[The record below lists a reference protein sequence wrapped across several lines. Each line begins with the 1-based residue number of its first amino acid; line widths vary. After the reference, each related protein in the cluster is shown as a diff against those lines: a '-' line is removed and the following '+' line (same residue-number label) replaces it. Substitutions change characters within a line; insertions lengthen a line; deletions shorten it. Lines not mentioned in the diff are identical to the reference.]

1 MYRDWRW
8 LNMCSACFESYTLVV
23 EYQGA
28 GETLKKIV
36 VIGGPGAMGNVIIRD
51 LLENSSSLEH
61 LEIADFDK
69 DKALQLK
76 EQLNDKRV
84 GASFVNIKDAATMAN
99 VLAETTIVI
108 NSTPY
113 YNNVDVMKAALNAKC
128 HYIDLGGLFHVSK
141 KQLELDEQFKKAGL
155 IAVIGM
161 GAAPGLTNVMAA
173 SAALELERIHAIDIV
188 VGCADFTVTDHP
200 FLPPYALETLLD
212 EYCKEPMVYED
223 YDYIAKPPMS
233 GEIAIEFPEPVGNV
247 LAIYTLHSEVLTLPT
262 SYSLKGL
269 QRATFR
275 LGLPIEF
282 HKKLKF
288 LNELGFSSAE
298 TISYGEGKFV
308 PRKILAEMINRI
320 PSTQSE
326 PDDAE
331 VIRVDVT
338 GTFEGQHKL
347 IRHESVIKTD
357 TKRRISCGALD
368 TGVPP
373 AIVAD
378 MILNG
383 EMVRKGVLAPENCVP
398 QSLFFERLAKRNI
411 VVTKEELTKETVY
424 S

>member
-1 MYRDWRW
+1 
-8 LNMCSACFESYTLVV
+8 MCSACFESYTLVV

>member
-1 MYRDWRW
+1 
-8 LNMCSACFESYTLVV
+8 
-23 EYQGA
+23 
-28 GETLKKIV
+28 
-36 VIGGPGAMGNVIIRD
+36 
-51 LLENSSSLEH
+51 
-61 LEIADFDK
+61 
-69 DKALQLK
+69 
-76 EQLNDKRV
+76 
-84 GASFVNIKDAATMAN
+84 
-99 VLAETTIVI
+99 
-108 NSTPY
+108 
-113 YNNVDVMKAALNAKC
+113 
-128 HYIDLGGLFHVSK
+128 
-141 KQLELDEQFKKAGL
+141 
-155 IAVIGM
+155 
-161 GAAPGLTNVMAA
+161 
-173 SAALELERIHAIDIV
+173 
-188 VGCADFTVTDHP
+188 
-200 FLPPYALETLLD
+200 
-212 EYCKEPMVYED
+212 
-223 YDYIAKPPMS
+223 
-233 GEIAIEFPEPVGNV
+233 
-247 LAIYTLHSEVLTLPT
+247 VLTLPT

-288 LNELGFSSAE
+288 LSELGFSSAE
-298 TISYGEGKFV
+298 TISYSEGKFV
-308 PRKILAEMINRI
+308 PRKILAEMIKRI

>member
-1 MYRDWRW
+1 
-8 LNMCSACFESYTLVV
+8 
-23 EYQGA
+23 
-28 GETLKKIV
+28 
-36 VIGGPGAMGNVIIRD
+36 MGTVIIRD

-69 DKALQLK
+69 EKAVQLK
-76 EQLNDKRV
+76 NQLNDKRV
-84 GASFVNIKDAATMAN
+84 GASFVNIKDASTMAS
-99 VLAETTIVI
+99 VLDQATIVI

-113 YNNVDVMKAALNAKC
+113 YNNVDVMKAALEAKC
-128 HYIDLGGLFHVSK
+128 HYLDLGGLFHVSK

-155 IAVIGM
+155 MAVLGM

-173 SAALELERIHAIDIV
+173 SAALELERIHSIDIV

-223 YDYIAKPPMS
+223 YEYVAKPPMS
-233 GEIAIEFPEPVGNV
+233 GEVAIEFPEPVGKV

-275 LGLPIEF
+275 LGLPMEF
-282 HKKLKF
+282 HSKLKF
-288 LNELGFSSAE
+288 LSELGFSGAE
-298 TISYGEGKFV
+298 SITYPDGNFV
-308 PRKILAEMINRI
+308 PRKILAEMIKRI
-320 PSTQSE
+320 PSTATD

-338 GTFEGQHKL
+338 GSFEGKHKF
-347 IRHESVIKTD
+347 IRHESIIKTD
-357 TKRRISCGALD
+357 KVRKISCGALD

-373 AIVAD
+373 SIVAD
-378 MILNG
+378 MILSG
-383 EMVRKGVLAPENCVP
+383 EIARKGVLAPENCVP
-398 QSLFFERLAKRNI
+398 QSTFFERLAKRNI
-411 VVTKEELTKETVY
+411 VVTKEELIKETVY

>member
-1 MYRDWRW
+1 
-8 LNMCSACFESYTLVV
+8 MCSACFESYTLVV

-188 VGCADFTVTDHP
+188 VGCADFTVNDHP

-288 LNELGFSSAE
+288 LSELGFSSAE
-298 TISYGEGKFV
+298 TISYSEGKFV
-308 PRKILAEMINRI
+308 PRKILAEMIKRI

>member
-1 MYRDWRW
+1 
-8 LNMCSACFESYTLVV
+8 
-23 EYQGA
+23 
-28 GETLKKIV
+28 
-36 VIGGPGAMGNVIIRD
+36 MGTVIIRD

-69 DKALQLK
+69 EKAVRLK
-76 EQLNDKRV
+76 NQLNDNRV
-84 GASFVNIKDAATMAN
+84 GASFVNIKDASTMARA
-99 VLAETTIVI
+99 LDQTTIVI

-113 YNNVDVMKAALNAKC
+113 YNNVDVMKAALEAKC
-128 HYIDLGGLFHVSK
+128 HYIDLGGLFHVSR
-141 KQLELDEQFKKAGL
+141 KQFELDEEFKRAGL
-155 IAVIGM
+155 MAVLGM

-173 SAALELERIHAIDIV
+173 SAALELERIHSIDIV

-223 YDYIAKPPMS
+223 YEYVAKPPMS
-233 GEIAIEFPEPVGNV
+233 GEIPVEFPEPVGKV

-275 LGLPIEF
+275 LGLPMEF
-282 HKKLKF
+282 HNKLKF
-288 LNELGFSSAE
+288 LSELGFSGAE
-298 TISYGEGKFV
+298 SISYPDGNFV
-308 PRKILAEMINRI
+308 PRKILAEMIKRI
-320 PSTQSE
+320 PSTLTD

-331 VIRVDVT
+331 VIRVDVN
-338 GTFEGQHKL
+338 GSLEGKDKL
-347 IRHESVIKTD
+347 IRHESIIKTD
-357 TKRRISCGALD
+357 KTRKISCGALD

-373 AIVAD
+373 SIVAD

-383 EMVRKGVLAPENCVP
+383 EIARKGVLAPENCVP
-398 QSLFFERLAKRNI
+398 QSMFFERLAKRNI
-411 VVTKEELTKETVY
+411 AVTKEELACKETVY